1 MLWGDTNN
9 YGDRYTLVEV
19 LNLLDFGRKIG
30 LCVFHH
36 IKPSFM
42 INIIIFLKQWFNLN
56 LMIFCNVDI
65 QFYERLKMFECVKIT
80 QIYTLD

>member
-1 MLWGDTNN
+1 MQNTACLTIIFDENLSRKIKQREFQQVLWGDTNN

-19 LNLLDFGRKIG
+19 LNLLDFGRNLG

-42 INIIIFLKQWFNLN
+42 INIIIFLKQ
-56 LMIFCNVDI
+56 
-65 QFYERLKMFECVKIT
+65 
-80 QIYTLD
+80 